1 MILPKRIL
9 LSSVLGAS
17 TMSAGDWNIEA
28 DYQAFCAN
36 CHGASGAG
44 DGQAALAMGPPPAN
58 FSDPRFWIGEGVDQG
73 AFDVIKRGGAAAGL
87 SAAMPAWGDRYDD
100 ARINIWVRYLRQRFA
115 PGQTITSGE
124 NNDEAVN

>member
-44 DGQAALAMGPPPAN
+44 DGQAAEYGLVDKVLEGKKALP
-58 FSDPRFWIGEGVDQG
+58 SDD
-73 AFDVIKRGGAAAGL
+73 K
-87 SAAMPAWGDRYDD
+87 
-100 ARINIWVRYLRQRFA
+100 
-115 PGQTITSGE
+115 
-124 NNDEAVN
+124 